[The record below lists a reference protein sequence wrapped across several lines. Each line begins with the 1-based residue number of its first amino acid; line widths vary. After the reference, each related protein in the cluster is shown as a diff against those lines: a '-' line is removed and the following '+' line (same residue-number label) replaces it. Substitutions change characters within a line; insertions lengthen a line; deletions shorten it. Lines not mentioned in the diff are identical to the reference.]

1 MTRAG
6 PSRDPLRRVAAAPIL
21 SVRDLVVEVPTE
33 RGRVRLL
40 DAVSFDVFPDEVFGV
55 VGESGSGKSVTMLAA
70 MGLLQHPVELVSG
83 QVLLHGEDVSKLS
96 FEQMRAVRGKRMAM
110 VFQDPMTSLNP
121 VRRIGAQIAEAVRLH
136 NRDLSA
142 ADIRKRVIELL
153 GLVSISDPERR
164 ARQFP
169 NEFSGGMRQRA
180 MIAMAMANEPD
191 LLIADEPTT
200 ALDVTIQAQIMEVL
214 AQVRRRTGAAMVLIT
229 HDLGLVAEVADRVAV
244 MYGGRMTE
252 HCSVDGLFKAPRHPY
267 TVGLMASLPRADAD
281 VGKLYSIPGQVPDL
295 AQRPPGC
302 AFHPR
307 CGLSKGREPC
317 RTVVPALRPMA
328 EGHAFACHFA
338 EETPAWSVAVA
349 DSAFSAEEGK
359 QGTPQFGEVVLKV
372 EGLTKE
378 FPVRRVRSWRKDRL
392 RAVNDVSFSLRKGET
407 LGLVGESGCGKSTL
421 GRVILQLHKA
431 TRGAIYVRGDNVVDL
446 GPIALRGKRRQ
457 MQIVFQD
464 PYSSLDPRMTVHEIL
479 AEPLRINRSYDPARI
494 PELLGHVGLAPDAAS
509 RRPPQFSGGQRQRIA
524 IARALALR
532 PDLMVLDEPVSA
544 LDVSI
549 QAQVVNLLKQ
559 LQKELGL
566 ALLFIS
572 HDLSVVRHISDRVAV
587 MYLGRLVEMGSREQ
601 VFDAP
606 AHPYTQA
613 LLSAIP
619 RPVVQRDGGSG
630 RIVLKGDPPNPMSP
644 PSGCVFRTR
653 CINATELC
661 AQAEPALEERTGAG
675 HLSACHYAA
684 ELFGDRRDWASDRE
698 GQQ

>member
-1 MTRAG
+1 MGEGEVMTRTG
-6 PSRDPLRRVAAAPIL
+6 SSVGPLRGVAAPIL
-21 SVRDLVVEVPTE
+21 SVRDLVVEVATE
-33 RGRVRLL
+33 KGCTRLL
-40 DAVSFDVFPDEVFGV
+40 DAVSFDVFPNEVFGV
-55 VGESGSGKSVTMLAA
+55 VGESGSGKSITMLAV
-70 MGLLQHPVELVSG
+70 MGLLPYPVELVSG
-83 QVLLHGEDVSKLS
+83 QVLLHGEDISKLS

-110 VFQDPMTSLNP
+110 IFQDPMTSLNP

-136 NRDLSA
+136 NLDLSA
-142 ADIRKRVIELL
+142 ADIGKRVIELL
-153 GLVSISDPERR
+153 GLVGISDPERR

-214 AQVRRRTGAAMVLIT
+214 AQVRRRTGAAMALIT

-252 HCSVDGLFKAPRHPY
+252 HGGVGGLFEAPRHPY
-267 TVGLMASLPRADAD
+267 TVGLMASLPRVDGD
-281 VGKLYSIPGQVPDL
+281 VDELYSIPGHVPDL

-307 CGLSKGREPC
+307 CGLSKSREPC
-317 RTVVPALRPMA
+317 RTVIPTLRPIG
-328 EGHAFACHFA
+328 EGHAVACHFA
-338 EETPAWSVAVA
+338 EEAPAWSREVA
-349 DSAFSAEEGK
+349 DAASAPAKAGQRK
-359 QGTPQFGEVVLKV
+359 RGTPSRGEVVLKIDR
-372 EGLTKE
+372 LTKE
-378 FPVRRVRSWRKDRL
+378 FPVRRARGWRKDLL
-392 RAVNDVSFSLRKGET
+392 RAVNDVSFSLCKGET

-421 GRVILQLHKA
+421 GRVVLQLHKA
-431 TRGAIYVRGDNVVDL
+431 TRGSITVGGDNLVDL
-446 GPIALRGKRRQ
+446 GSATLRAKRRQ

-494 PELLGHVGLAPDAAS
+494 PELLGHVGLSPDVAS
-509 RRPPQFSGGQRQRIA
+509 RRPLQFSGGQRQRIA

-532 PDLMVLDEPVSA
+532 PELMVLDEPVSA

-559 LQKELGL
+559 LQRELGL

-606 AHPYTQA
+606 AHPYTGA

-619 RPVVQRDGGSG
+619 GPVVRRDGEPA
-630 RIVLKGDPPNPMSP
+630 RIVLKGEVPNPMSP
-644 PSGCVFRTR
+644 PSGCVFRSR
-653 CINATELC
+653 CFKATDLC
-661 AQAEPALEERTGAG
+661 AQAAPALEERTGAG

-684 ELFGDRRDWASDRE
+684 DDEKSSL
-698 GQQ
+698 